1 MSKETAVLIYAT
13 YLGIDLDEEN
23 ELIIIA
29 ERALNDLPKDWIL
42 EIGDSDS
49 EHPNIPYF
57 FNTASEESSWTHPKE
72 EIYFQIVKDERK
84 KMKSKKNK
92 DSTKQK
98 SRSINDLKFTENKSN
113 ELEIQVSGFIY
124 DI

>member
-57 FNTASEESSWTHPKE
+57 YNTASEESSWTHPKE

-92 DSTKQK
+92 DSKQK
-98 SRSINDLKFTENKSN
+98 SRSINDLNLTENKSN
-113 ELEIQVSGFIY
+113 ELEIQVGGFIY
-124 DI
+124 CI